1 MDRPGWVLE
10 NLPSF
15 APEVRTATTHTSSF
29 RRPCSRAMISAVMTA
44 VGASN
49 VAGDTPWTSLG
60 PLFLGNLAL
69 FHTTQPLPCLR
80 ARVFCVER
88 FSPNGRYFSLSEA
101 TDGEYSPLLS
111 LNCPRQTFR
120 STKATP
126 RADFGGNLLFTFWGT
141 TSKKRRFVGESPLY
155 STPAQLYMIIKQL
168 ILYPCCPFVHNGP
181 PSSQFPPRSTPP
193 PNPQKTRTSR
203 REFHKT

>member
-10 NLPSF
+10 TRPFF
-15 APEVRTATTHTSSF
+15 APTQITATTST
-29 RRPCSRAMISAVMTA
+29 PPIQDPPVRATVSTDPTA

-60 PLFLGNLAL
+60 PIFLGNLAI
-69 FHTTQPLPCLR
+69 FHTTQPLPALR
-80 ARVFCVER
+80 APVFCVER

-101 TDGEYSPLLS
+101 TDGEYCPLLS

-126 RADFGGNLLFTFWGT
+126 PTHLGGEPPLHFWMT
-141 TSKKRRFVGESPLY
+141 IMFVVFNYG
-155 STPAQLYMIIKQL
+155 
-168 ILYPCCPFVHNGP
+168 
-181 PSSQFPPRSTPP
+181 
-193 PNPQKTRTSR
+193 RTCLR
-203 REFHKT
+203 